1 MIERKKFKK
10 VLDTTTQNDSAKKIK
25 IILAINQETPL
36 LVNMN
41 HKSPMDR
48 FIKNNEISEERVKE
62 FFRFKRHLEHWQLIL
77 KENVF
82 NSLKCWVDKKNGEL
96 QSLMLGGGFGLLIK

>member
-1 MIERKKFKK
+1 LQSI
-10 VLDTTTQNDSAKKIK
+10 KKI
-25 IILAINQETPL
+25 PL

-62 FFRFKRHLEHWQLIL
+62 FLQIQEEHLEFWKLIL

-82 NSLKCWVDKKNGEL
+82 NSLKCWVDKKNEEL
-96 QSLMLGGGFGLLIK
+96 QSLMLGGEPFWITDKVVRGAMLQNFVLNFPNWEN